1 MYEETVNEIVKYYSG
16 GFVCDHVDLISA
28 LKAQLPDNTSI
39 QSVVNFWDENGIYG
53 TTSFSIFYMENE
65 QTVHEHGLIVWFTFW
80 EEFFEH
86 IQDLCEGEVVS
97 W

>member
-1 MYEETVNEIVKYYSG
+1 
-16 GFVCDHVDLISA
+16 
-28 LKAQLPDNTSI
+28 
-39 QSVVNFWDENGIYG
+39 
-53 TTSFSIFYMENE
+53 MENE